1 MSITESAPL
10 TLRPGV
16 WRLDAAHSLVAFSI
30 RHLGI
35 AKVRG
40 RFNSFDTELV
50 VGESLASS
58 SLTATVELA
67 SVDTGNVDRD
77 NHVRSADLLHVERR
91 PTMTFRSTRIN
102 GGDAAWL
109 VDGDL
114 TIGDITRPFSLDVE
128 FGGLES
134 FVDGTRHAGFEAKG
148 ELRRTEFG
156 IDLPGGIGGAM
167 LGDVVRVELD
177 VELVEPSP

>member
-1 MSITESAPL
+1 MSITQSVPL
-10 TLRPGV
+10 TLRRGV
-16 WRLDAAHSLVAFSI
+16 WQLDAAHSIVGFSI

-40 RFNSFDTELV
+40 RFNRFDTELV
-50 VGESLASS
+50 VGESLEDS
-58 SLTATVELA
+58 SLTAMVELA
-67 SVDTGNVDRD
+67 SVDTGNTDRD
-77 NHVRSADLLHVERR
+77 DHVRSPDLLHVERR

-102 GGDAAWL
+102 GVDEAWL

-114 TIGDITRPFSLDVE
+114 TIGEITRPFSLDVE

-134 FVDGTRHAGFEAKG
+134 FFDGTRHAGFEARG
-148 ELRRTEFG
+148 ELRRTDFG

-177 VELVEPSP
+177 VELIEPAP